1 MSDKTKAFRPGPK
14 SRKRKHVFESSSS
27 SDEDSKK
34 SSSKKTVAMSTEPKM
49 SVRIRE
55 YLSKMQD
62 KVSKRQTIIFPIIR
76 IFKKQGVQF
85 FMLMEFICRG

>member
-27 SDEDSKK
+27 SDEESKK

-62 KVSKRQTIIFPIIR
+62 KVSKR
-76 IFKKQGVQF
+76 
-85 FMLMEFICRG
+85 